1 MPGVRLEQV
10 RLHTGHT
17 DLCMLASIA
26 RCAEDTGELAAVV
39 VSAAALVVEGAAT
52 VTGSVGA
59 GGVVTSMMDDGVTG
73 STTH

>member
-1 MPGVRLEQV
+1 
-10 RLHTGHT
+10 
-17 DLCMLASIA
+17 MLASIA